1 MMDGNA
7 YGSSS
12 ERELANNLAKRLDTY
27 IPCDISFAFWALP
40 LLSVM
45 LDRIEDLERR
55 LDATP

>member
-7 YGSSS
+7 YGSGS

-40 LLSVM
+40 LLAVM